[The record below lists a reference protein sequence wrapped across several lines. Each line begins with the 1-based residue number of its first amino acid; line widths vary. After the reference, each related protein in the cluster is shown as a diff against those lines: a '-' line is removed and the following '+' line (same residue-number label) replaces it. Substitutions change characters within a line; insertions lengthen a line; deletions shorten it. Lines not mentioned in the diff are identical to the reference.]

1 MKKLTPFLMLLFS
14 ITAFAQIPTYYNDVN
29 LTLTGVALKNEL
41 ATKIIN
47 THTNS
52 LSYSNIWD
60 ASKITDVNPLNSA
73 EVLLIYGYEDGSDGD
88 SGNDR
93 ERGLNDTCGAG
104 SCVGLWNREHVFAN
118 SLADPDLDA
127 SGTSG
132 PPYADAHNLRP
143 CDSPTNSSRGN
154 KLFATGS
161 GNSGAVTGGWYP
173 GDEWK
178 GDVARIAMYMYLRY
192 GSQCLPTFLGVG
204 SSASTPDD
212 MIDLFLQWNVDDPV
226 SDFEKQRNTYHDG
239 VSTYSQGNR
248 NPFIDNPAFATT
260 IWGGA
265 QAEDLFGGGSSDTE
279 APTVPTS
286 LASSNITGSSFSV
299 SWTASTDNVAVTGYN
314 VLFNGLVVGTS
325 NTTSYD
331 ATSLS
336 ASTAYTV
343 TVQAYDSAGNTSSAS
358 SSIVVNTTSGGGGSA
373 TDLFLSEYIEG
384 TSNNKA
390 LEVANFTGSTVDLTI
405 YSLKKQTN
413 GAGSWSSGLSLTGNL
428 ANGSVFIVAHSSADV
443 AITSVADITT
453 AGAQITF
460 NGNDPVG
467 LFKNDVLIDIIGTF
481 DGGVT
486 NFAQNQTLQ
495 RKSSVSSPNTTYT
508 TSEWNFL
515 ATDTFSGLDSHT
527 YDGSGTPDTDAPT
540 IPASLSSSNITV
552 TTVDLS
558 WSAST
563 DNIGV
568 ASYAIY
574 NSGSLIASTT
584 STSHTLTGLTG
595 NTSYSFTVRANDAA
609 ANQSGD
615 SNIENVTT
623 ATADTEDPTAPTSL
637 VASNTTQTT
646 TDLSWTAAT
655 DNVGVTSYTIYQGG
669 SEIGTSSTISFSV
682 TGLTAS
688 TSYSFTVRAN
698 DAAANQSTDSNS
710 ENITTSSAPSGV
722 ATDLYFSEYIEGTSN
737 NKALEVANF
746 TGSSVD
752 LSIYSIKKQT
762 NGAGSWSSGLSLTG
776 TLVNGDV
783 FVVANSSADAAIT
796 GVADITT
803 GGTQVT
809 FNGNDPVGL
818 FKNDVLI
825 DIIGT
830 FDSSATFAQ
839 NTTLRRKSTI
849 TSPNTTYT
857 TSEWDTF
864 LTDNFAGIG
873 SHTIDGTHTFLGN
886 TDSDWDTAPNW
897 SIGTVP
903 SNTDVIIS
911 AGQTVSASG
920 SISVAG
926 LTLESGAALTVTTN
940 VTNSGTV
947 TVNSGASIIAKNST
961 AFDLTYNRLLGTP
974 NWYLVSSTVTNE
986 TLQDII
992 TNHTFATG
1000 TGSNVGIGD
1009 YVNSTPGWTYAT
1021 SATTGTL
1028 ASGEG
1033 RSVKLFISGNIS
1045 FTGAMPLSDVSITI
1059 SDGGG
1064 SGNGFNLIGNPFP
1077 SYMAGNHT
1085 SPLASNNILSA
1096 NSGILEEQTIW
1107 FWDQVDKEYDQINQ
1121 ASALVDGIRYIPP
1134 GQGFFVRS
1142 NSSGGSFSFPESMQS
1157 HQSTDVFSRSGNNNN
1172 DSAHIKLKLSDQTS
1186 NRNTDI
1192 IYLPGATLGWDNG
1205 FDASLFGGAST
1216 SLSIYTQLVNDNQ
1229 GQNLGIQSLP
1239 NASFDKVIA
1248 VGVRASAGTE
1258 ITISAEIVQLPNGN
1272 EVYLEDRL
1280 NGSFTLLNA
1289 TSNYTTTLTTAIS
1302 GTGRFYIHT
1311 SAEAL
1316 SIDDI
1321 VLSNVDVYTNDNNEL
1336 RIIGIQN
1343 ANTNLDFYDIIG
1355 KKVFNTS
1362 FIGNGNNTITLPDLK
1377 TGIYIIQLQTP
1388 QGKLSK
1394 KIVIE

>member
-1 MKKLTPFLMLLFS
+1 MKKLTPLLMLLFS

-29 LTLTGVALKNEL
+29 LNLTGVALKNEL

-60 ASKITDVNPLNSA
+60 ASKITDVNPLNSL

-88 SGNDR
+88 TNNDR
-93 ERGLNDTCGAG
+93 ERGINDTCGAG

-118 SLADPDLDA
+118 SLATPDLDA

-192 GSQCLPTFLGVG
+192 GSQCLPTALGVG
-204 SSASTPDD
+204 DSSSTPDD

-226 SDFEKQRNTYHDG
+226 SDFEKQRNTYHDSAG
-239 VSTYSQGNR
+239 TYAQGNR

-279 APTVPTS
+279 APTVPMS
-286 LASSNITGSSFSV
+286 LASSSITGSSFSV
-299 SWTASTDNVAVTGYN
+299 SWAASTDNVAVTGYN
-314 VLFNGLVVGTS
+314 ILFNGLVVGTS

-331 ATSLS
+331 ATGLS

-343 TVQAYDSAGNTSSAS
+343 TVQAYDAAGNTSSAS
-358 SSIVVNTTSGGGGSA
+358 SSLVVNTTSGGGGSA

-384 TSNNKA
+384 SSNNKA

-428 ANGSVFIVAHSSADV
+428 ANGSVFIVAHSSASST
-443 AITSVADITT
+443 ITSVADITT

-481 DGGVT
+481 DGGGT
-486 NFAQNQTLQ
+486 NFAQNVTLQ

-508 TSEWNFL
+508 TSEWNTL

-527 YDGSGTPDTDAPT
+527 FDGSGTPDTEAPT
-540 IPASLSSSNITV
+540 APSSLSSSNVNV

-558 WSAST
+558 WTAST
-563 DNIGV
+563 DNIAV

-574 NSGSLIASTT
+574 SSGSLIASTS
-584 STSHTLTGLTG
+584 STSYTVTGLTG
-595 NTSYSFTVRANDAA
+595 NTAYSFTVRANDAA
-609 ANQSGD
+609 ANQSGN
-615 SNIENVTT
+615 SNTENVTT
-623 ATADTEDPTAPTSL
+623 ATADTEDPTTPTSL

-646 TDLSWTAAT
+646 TDLSWTAST
-655 DNVGVTSYTIYQGG
+655 DNVAVTSYTIYQGG
-669 SEIGTSSTISFSV
+669 SEIATSATNSYSV

-698 DAAANQSTDSNS
+698 DAAANQSTDSNAA
-710 ENITTSSAPSGV
+710 NITTSSAPSGV
-722 ATDLYFSEYIEGTSN
+722 ATDLYFSEYIEGSSN

-752 LSIYSIKKQT
+752 LSIYSLKKQT

-796 GVADITT
+796 GEADITT

-830 FDSSATFAQ
+830 FDDASVFAQ
-839 NTTLRRKSTI
+839 NVTLRRKSTV

-864 LTDNFAGIG
+864 LTDNFSDVG
-873 SHTIDGTHTFLGN
+873 SHTITGTHTFLGN
-886 TDSDWDTAPNW
+886 TDSDWDTPANW

-903 SNTDVIIS
+903 SGTAVIIS
-911 AGQTVSASG
+911 AGQTVTASG
-920 SISVAG
+920 SISITN
-926 LTLESGAALTVTTN
+926 LTLESNSALTVTTN

-947 TVNSGASIIAKNST
+947 TLNSGASLIAKNST
-961 AFDLTYNRLLGTP
+961 AFDLTYSRSLGTN
-974 NWYLVSSTVTNE
+974 NWYLVSSAVTNE
-986 TLQDII
+986 TLEDII

-1000 TGSNVGIGD
+1000 SSSNIGIGD
-1009 YVNSTPGWTYAT
+1009 YVNTTPGWTYAT
-1021 SATTGTL
+1021 SASTGTL
-1028 ASGEG
+1028 SSGEG
-1033 RSVKLFISGNIS
+1033 RSVKLAVSGDIS
-1045 FTGAMPLSDVSITI
+1045 FSGAMPLSDVSITI

-1077 SYMAGNHT
+1077 SYITGNHT
-1085 SPLASNNILSA
+1085 SPLVSNNILSA
-1096 NSGILEEQTIW
+1096 NSGILEEQTLW

-1134 GQGFFVRS
+1134 GQGFFVKS
-1142 NSSGGSFSFPESMQS
+1142 NASGGSFSFPESMQS
-1157 HQSTDVFSRSGNNNN
+1157 HQSTDAFSRSGNTNENYT
-1172 DSAHIKLKLSDQTS
+1172 HIKLKLSDQTTTK
-1186 NRNTDI
+1186 NADI
-1192 IYLPGATLGWDNG
+1192 IYIPNATHGWDNG
-1205 FDASLFGGAST
+1205 FDASLFGGASN
-1216 SLSIYTQLVNDNQ
+1216 SFAIYTELVADNQ
-1229 GQNLGIQSLP
+1229 GQKLGIQSLP
-1239 NASFDKVIA
+1239 NSNFNEVVA
-1248 VGVRASAGTE
+1248 VGVNASAGTE
-1258 ITISAEIVQLPNGN
+1258 ITISANSKHLPQGT

-1280 NGSFTLLNA
+1280 NGTFTILD
-1289 TSNYTTTLTTAIS
+1289 TSSKYTTTLSNDIT
-1302 GTGRFYIHT
+1302 GTGRFYLHI
-1311 SAEAL
+1311 SADAL
-1316 SIDDI
+1316 SIDDDA
-1321 VLSNVDVYTNDNNEL
+1321 LSGVNVYTNNYNEL
-1336 RIIGIQN
+1336 RIIGIHN
-1343 ANTNLDFYDIIG
+1343 ADTNLILYDIIG
-1355 KKVFNTS
+1355 KKIFNTS
-1362 FIGNGNNTITLPDLK
+1362 FIGNGNNTITLPNVK
-1377 TGIYIIQLQTP
+1377 TGIYIIQLQTS
-1388 QGKLSK
+1388 QGKLSN